1 MSIYIILLYGI
12 DSEQQPDYPESTV
25 MSREDLNFKYYL
37 SEKRIKWYNFEFFYE
52 KKSDIN

>member
-12 DSEQQPDYPESTV
+12 DSEQQPYNPESAV

-37 SEKRIKWYNFEFFYE
+37 SEKRIN
-52 KKSDIN
+52 